1 MDLGELLRE
10 YRKKSPRGAIPM
22 RVVVAQ
28 FRLPGRNGSERRISR
43 QTIYTWEQPRSRPD
57 PEDLRLYCVWLGC
70 TEAQITEALRL
81 RSLPRPVSDETAE
94 QGAA

>member
-1 MDLGELLRE
+1 MGLGELLRR
-10 YRKKSPRGAIPM
+10 YRKEGRRGDIPM

-28 FRLPGRNGSERRISR
+28 FRLPPKNGAERKVNR

-70 TEAQITEALRL
+70 TEAEIAEALRL
-81 RSLPRPVSDETAE
+81 RSLPSQREVVAE